1 MQVNPNQTENW
12 SEWIL
17 RKLRLPNPMQQEVPN
32 QPLDYYTCPFKT
44 SKIDRYAGGCLS
56 IILLRHFGKRLANW
70 DIIFLLPFHL
80 I

>member
-44 SKIDRYAGGCLS
+44 SKIDRYSGVV
-56 IILLRHFGKRLANW
+56 
-70 DIIFLLPFHL
+70 
-80 I
+80 